1 MIKIQVNTYE
11 KRDLLKK
18 EFLNKLDSVWGN
30 WYIYICPRVLR
41 EFSAFVCL
49 YWGRSEC
56 RQWLFLLVIRRN
68 NFLSAA
74 DIRSSMVNDWL
85 QTPLLRA
92 LRNKLLGRPLSAFDN
107 CSANDGRAY
116 VTTDSTMALNITSK
130 AARDSPWFF
139 SCVSRYIRWL
149 ATVRMCYLLSRSWYY
164 IHITFITYSVYNWNC
179 YHSL

>member
-1 MIKIQVNTYE
+1 MIKTQVYTYE

-18 EFLNKLDSVWGN
+18 EFLNKLDSIWGN
-30 WYIYICPRVLR
+30 WYICPRLLR

-49 YWGRSEC
+49 FGGRSEC
-56 RQWLFLLVIRRN
+56 RQWLLLLVIRQN

-74 DIRSSMVNDWL
+74 DMRSSMVNDWL

-92 LRNKLLGRPLSAFDN
+92 LWNKLSRRPLSAFDN
-107 CSANDGRAY
+107 CPANDRRAY
-116 VTTDSTMALNITSK
+116 ITMALNITFK

-149 ATVRMCYLLSRSWYY
+149 ATVRMCSTCMTVEKVAE
-164 IHITFITYSVYNWNC
+164 I
-179 YHSL
+179 